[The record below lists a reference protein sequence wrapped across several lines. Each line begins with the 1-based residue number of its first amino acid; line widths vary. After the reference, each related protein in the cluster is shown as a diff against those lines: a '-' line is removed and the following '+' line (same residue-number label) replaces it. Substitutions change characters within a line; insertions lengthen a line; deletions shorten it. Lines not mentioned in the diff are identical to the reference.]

1 MQACGTPQPVFII
14 PITPPSLS
22 THRSLFAFL
31 FRHVC
36 YHTCLR
42 ICVGAF
48 YRQQHKTDALCHYVV
63 RHWSHCR
70 VAICTCSLASLR
82 VRGALC
88 AQWRQSRSCL
98 TCQLDACALATSYP
112 GWLCFCSRLSKFFA
126 PHIGDYCRCYVL
138 RQVPVVCID
147 SVAYGKWT
155 IVPWNIVQ
163 YNVFGGSERGP
174 DLYGTSPWYFYIL
187 NLLLNFNI
195 LLVLAF
201 ASLPSLAIT
210 YYVDRKRLGLMKPGP
225 NESSP
230 FTILA
235 LRLAPLY
242 LWASIL
248 TAQAHK
254 EERFMF
260 PAYPLICFN
269 AAVTIYLLRGWLETA
284 YIRVTKS
291 PYKVGLFHC

>member
-1 MQACGTPQPVFII
+1 M
-14 PITPPSLS
+14 
-22 THRSLFAFL
+22 
-31 FRHVC
+31 VC
-36 YHTCLR
+36 
-42 ICVGAF
+42 V
-48 YRQQHKTDALCHYVV
+48 
-63 RHWSHCR
+63 
-70 VAICTCSLASLR
+70 
-82 VRGALC
+82 
-88 AQWRQSRSCL
+88 
-98 TCQLDACALATSYP
+98 
-112 GWLCFCSRLSKFFA
+112 
-126 PHIGDYCRCYVL
+126 
-138 RQVPVVCID
+138 D

-163 YNVFGGSERGP
+163 YNIFGGSERGP

-210 YYVDRKRLGLMKPGP
+210 YYVDRKRLGLTKPGS

-242 LWASIL
+242 LWVSIL
-248 TAQAHK
+248 TVQAHK

-269 AAVTIYLLRGWLETA
+269 AAVTVYLLRGWLEVT
-284 YIRVTKS
+284 YISVTKS
-291 PYKVGLFHC
+291 PYKVGSFHC